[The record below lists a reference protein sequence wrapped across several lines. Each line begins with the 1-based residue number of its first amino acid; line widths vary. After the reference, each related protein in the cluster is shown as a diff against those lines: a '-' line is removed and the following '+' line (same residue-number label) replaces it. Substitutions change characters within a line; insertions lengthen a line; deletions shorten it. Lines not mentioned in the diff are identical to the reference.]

1 MKKQTLEFK
10 KGERLSVDDLVYPLS
25 SSDISF
31 VNYNSVT
38 NKIDDMGDNLICLRN
53 IKITIEYDDKIDL
66 DKEAEKQ
73 KVALEVLD
81 DGN

>member
-1 MKKQTLEFK
+1 
-10 KGERLSVDDLVYPLS
+10 
-25 SSDISF
+25 
-31 VNYNSVT
+31 
-38 NKIDDMGDNLICLRN
+38 MGDNLICLRN